1 MSSTVRITSK
11 NQITLPSEVRRALGI
26 AAGGRVQLIVEE
38 GGKVSIVAKK
48 TGLRHLKGLFAKVGA
63 PVDVDQAI
71 AETVE
76 RRAAGE
82 RQEEDP

>member
-11 NQITLPSEVRRALGI
+11 NQITLPSEVRQALGI

-48 TGLRHLKGLFAKVGA
+48 AGLRHLKGLFGKGDAA
-63 PVDVDQAI
+63 VDIDRAI
-71 AETVE
+71 AETVQ
-76 RRAAGE
+76 RRTASD
-82 RQEEDP
+82 RQEDDP